1 MTTQIINFNEP
12 FEKFQQW
19 FNEACNDQRITE
31 PTAMSLA
38 TVSLNNCPAN
48 RMVLLKKFDE
58 RGFCF
63 FTNLNSRKAQEI
75 LANSNVSLCF
85 YWGVLSKQIRIEGV
99 AQKVSDLEADD
110 YFKSRARQSQI
121 GAWASKQSST
131 MNQWSE
137 FEERISY
144 FEEMFRDK
152 DVERPV
158 FWSGFRVVPRVIEFW
173 SEGKFRIHHRQSY
186 ELVGQG
192 WHTKI
197 LYP

>member
-1 MTTQIINFNEP
+1 MQIIAFNEP
-12 FEKFQQW
+12 FDKFKQW
-19 FNEACNDQRITE
+19 LDEASTDNRIVE
-31 PTAMSLA
+31 PTAMNLA
-38 TVSLNNCPAN
+38 SVDNKNCPSN

-75 LANSNVSLCF
+75 SANPNVSLCF
-85 YWGVLSKQIRIEGV
+85 YWGVLSRQIRIEGV
-99 AQKVSDLEADD
+99 AKRVSDAEADE

-121 GAWASKQSST
+121 GAWASKQST
-131 MNQWSE
+131 QMNQWSE

-152 DVERPV
+152 EVKRPE
-158 FWSGFRVVPRVIEFW
+158 FWSGFRVVPKLIEFW

-186 ELVGQG
+186 ELIDQG
-192 WHTKI
+192 WQTKI

>member
-1 MTTQIINFNEP
+1 MTTSIIAYSEP

-19 FNEACNDQRITE
+19 FNEAGNDQRIIE
-31 PTAMSLA
+31 PTAMNLS
-38 TVSLNNCPAN
+38 TVSQNLYPAN

-75 LANSNVSLCF
+75 SANPNVSLCF
-85 YWGVLSKQIRIEGV
+85 YWPTLSKQIRIEGV
-99 AQKVSDLEADD
+99 AQKVSDAEADE
-110 YFKSRARQSQI
+110 YFASRARQSQI
-121 GAWASKQSST
+121 GAWASKQSSK

-144 FEEMFRDK
+144 YEEMFRDK
-152 DVERPV
+152 EVKRPE
-158 FWSGFRVVPRVIEFW
+158 FWSGFRVVPKVIEFW

-192 WHTKI
+192 WQSKI